1 MPRSSST
8 PFVRRS
14 FPEEEML
21 GRTQA
26 WLRRCPVESQPVALL
41 SGGELAADARY
52 HILARDPDFVV
63 SGELSGFRARAGER
77 ILREIAPERLMTELR
92 TLSEEHAPAL
102 PFGEQADMPFRGG
115 FVGAFGYDLA
125 WLFEY
130 GLPRYLPKTSRLP
143 ELFLGWYAEPVVL
156 DRERGEAWGSK
167 TVIEELL
174 AVPEQE
180 EPGPVQFVERLGS
193 FHREDYEAAVER
205 VREHCIRGDLFQ
217 ADLSRRISLHVE
229 GDPRALFHRLCDA
242 SPARFSA
249 YLQIDADRAVLS
261 SSPEEYLQLHG
272 RRVRSRPIKGT
283 RPRGAD
289 PAEDARNREEL
300 LESEKD
306 LAELTMIVDLV
317 RNDIGRV
324 AEAGSVLV
332 TEFPR
337 LMVLAQV
344 HHLLASV
351 EARLDRGQ
359 DIWDLI
365 AASFP
370 PGSIV
375 GAPKPKAI
383 EVLERVER
391 SRRGLY
397 TGAIG
402 YLDPFGS
409 AHLSVAIRTAE
420 WDDGVL
426 RFGVGGGITALSD
439 SALEF
444 EETVDKARGL
454 GKALGLAELG

>member
-1 MPRSSST
+1 MCAR
-8 PFVRRS
+8 VH
-14 FPEEEML
+14 
-21 GRTQA
+21 A
-26 WLRRCPVESQPVALL
+26 WLAACTHGQGAAALL
-41 SGGELAADARY
+41 SGGELAPDARY
-52 HILARDPDFVV
+52 HVLARDPSFVV
-63 SGELSGFRARAGER
+63 EGELSGFRVRRKAEIVRE
-77 ILREIAPERLMTELR
+77 IPPTELLSSLRE
-92 TLSEEHAPAL
+92 LSREHGPAL
-102 PFGEQADMPFRGG
+102 PFADAELPFRGG

-130 GLPRYLPKTSRLP
+130 GLPRYLPKGSRLP
-143 ELFLGWYAEPVVL
+143 ELHLGWYESPLVF
-156 DRERGEAWGSK
+156 DRREERVHG
-167 TVIEELL
+167 TQQMVDELL
-174 AVPEQE
+174 ALPLDTAAA
-180 EPGPVQFVERLGS
+180 PTQFLERLGS

-205 VREHCIRGDLFQ
+205 VRDHCVKGDLFQ
-217 ADLSRRISLHVE
+217 ADLSRRISLRVD
-229 GDPRALFHRLCDA
+229 GDPRALFRQLAEA

-249 YLQIDADRAVLS
+249 YLQLDAARAVLS
-261 SSPEEYLQLHG
+261 SSPEEYVQVRG

-283 RPRGAD
+283 RSRGST
-289 PAEDARNREEL
+289 PQEDARQREAL

-317 RNDIGRV
+317 RNDLGRV

-332 TEFPR
+332 TEYPR
-337 LMVLAQV
+337 LMVLPQV

-351 EARLDRGQ
+351 EARLEQGRDV
-359 DIWDLI
+359 WDLI
-365 AASFP
+365 GASFP

-391 SRRGLY
+391 SRRGIY

-439 SALEF
+439 SAAEF
-444 EETVDKARGL
+444 EETVHKARGL
-454 GKALGLAELG
+454 AAALGIGDLG